1 MGKVLFVDDEV
12 MILNSLKRGLR
23 KCDFECYYATGGKE
37 ALKILEKIDIDVI
50 MSDMKMPEM
59 TGLELL
65 RSVGDKYPNIIKAIV
80 SGYAQLPQLVATIN
94 QTSIFKYISK
104 PYDLKHELIPIIYEA
119 IEYAEYK
126 KESVMKKAAL
136 ESKNTAYQNIFKT
149 MKIKADSKEQ
159 GYDLIRIFMQV
170 VMNSTKDLVNDDT
183 VEEAE
188 KTCVLD
194 QYKRFSENYL
204 AEIRKHEMYFEPIRI
219 INDVEYMLKRDGYEI
234 QIERGIDQSSK
245 LLYEGRGVHIKP
257 IIVSLIEDL
266 VEKSEVGTVKVI
278 ATEVG
283 RENEK
288 VNMIY
293 IIEGSKRVFKS
304 LIGSKYN
311 LMMYKSLL
319 NIFGGDLKIKIV
331 EEKVDILLEVR
342 LFITDEGEPHE
353 LSDS

>member
-23 KCDFECYYATGGKE
+23 KCDFECYYATSGKE
-37 ALKILEKIDIDVI
+37 ALKMLDRIDIDVV

-59 TGLELL
+59 SGLELL
-65 RSVGDKYPNIIKAIV
+65 KLVGDKYPDIVKSIV

-119 IEYAEYK
+119 IEFAEYK
-126 KESVMKKAAL
+126 KESAMKKVAL
-136 ESKNTAYQNIFKT
+136 ESKNTAYRNIFKT
-149 MKIKADSKEQ
+149 MTIKSDTKDQ

-170 VMNSTKDLVNDDT
+170 VMNSTNELIKDESLT
-183 VEEAE
+183 QSE
-188 KTCVLD
+188 KTQVLN
-194 QYKRFSENYL
+194 QYKRFSENFL
-204 AEIRKHEMYFEPIRI
+204 AEIRKHEIYFEPIRV
-219 INDVEYMLKRDGYEI
+219 INDVEYMLKRDDYEI
-234 QIERGIDQSSK
+234 KIERGIDQSSK

-266 VEKSEVGTVKVI
+266 VEKSEIGTVKVI
-278 ATEVG
+278 AKEVG

-293 IIEGSKRVFKS
+293 IIEGNKRVFKS
-304 LIGSKYN
+304 LISSKYN
-311 LMMYKSLL
+311 MMMYRSLL
-319 NIFGGDLKIKIV
+319 NIFGGDLKIKLI
-331 EEKVDILLEVR
+331 EDKVDILLEVR